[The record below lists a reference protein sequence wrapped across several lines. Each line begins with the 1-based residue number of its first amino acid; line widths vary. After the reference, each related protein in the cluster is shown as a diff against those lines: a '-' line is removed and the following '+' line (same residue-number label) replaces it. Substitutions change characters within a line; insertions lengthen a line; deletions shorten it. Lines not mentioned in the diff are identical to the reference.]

1 MSISGLALNNI
12 SSLLKLN
19 QLNKQEEMYIKDP
32 VIKDKNEL
40 INNIDCIFHDL
51 SRCAETMEYIYS
63 NNFKI
68 INEAQNL
75 FSEGTKSQ
83 ILYKF
88 GINSPSFQKSKL
100 LYQNLLTSIIDDG
113 KEIENR
119 KNIKEDAKMIVEDDD
134 KNNLN
139 ENEIKEKI
147 SNINSICREME
158 SALINYKNMKK
169 EKEEKKIKKEN
180 EKNKMEIEKTKE
192 NTKDNKTEKKK
203 ERKRVLID
211 GVTMIFEDK
220 DDCLDKLKLYKN
232 SF

>member
-1 MSISGLALNNI
+1 
-12 SSLLKLN
+12 
-19 QLNKQEEMYIKDP
+19 
-32 VIKDKNEL
+32 
-40 INNIDCIFHDL
+40 
-51 SRCAETMEYIYS
+51 
-63 NNFKI
+63 
-68 INEAQNL
+68 
-75 FSEGTKSQ
+75 
-83 ILYKF
+83 
-88 GINSPSFQKSKL
+88 
-100 LYQNLLTSIIDDG
+100 
-113 KEIENR
+113 
-119 KNIKEDAKMIVEDDD
+119 MIVEDDD

-180 EKNKMEIEKTKE
+180 EKNKMEIEKSKE